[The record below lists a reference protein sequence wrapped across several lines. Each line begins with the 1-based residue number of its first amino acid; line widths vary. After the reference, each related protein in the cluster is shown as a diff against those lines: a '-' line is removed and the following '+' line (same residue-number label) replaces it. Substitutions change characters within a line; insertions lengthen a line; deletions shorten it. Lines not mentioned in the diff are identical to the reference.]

1 MGILDSVKS
10 FFNPDLP
17 DAAGPRRLSATSA
30 SELSASIKGL
40 PPGERGWITLPEA
53 RRLFSPMDDQYA
65 FGELDDQGKANL
77 SAFAARSEHRASF
90 DFMPVE
96 GRIYFNADR
105 VARII

>member
-1 MGILDSVKS
+1 VGILDSVKS

-17 DAAGPRRLSATSA
+17 DSAGPRRLSATSA

-53 RRLFSPMDDQYA
+53 QRLFSPMDDQYA

-77 SAFAARSEHRASF
+77 TAFAARSEHRASF

-96 GRIYFNADR
+96 GRIYFTR
-105 VARII
+105 TESRE